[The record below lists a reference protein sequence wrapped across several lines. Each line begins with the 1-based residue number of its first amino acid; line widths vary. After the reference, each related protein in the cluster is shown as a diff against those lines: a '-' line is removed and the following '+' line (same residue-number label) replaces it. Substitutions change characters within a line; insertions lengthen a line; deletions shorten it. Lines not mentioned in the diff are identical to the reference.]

1 MKETKRGGMW
11 PFTSN
16 ANPNLEKMQDPPKDD
31 DTTVESAYTAIMNN
45 DLDSLKGLNIKN
57 GHMVFFEHGEE
68 TAVGLAT
75 KKRNV
80 EMVKYLFDKGAVP
93 ADTPPADAMSVALDN
108 KSDIEMIEVILNALT
123 GELSMIQKQNIAE
136 DEPDQ
141 SEWKGKIYFDK
152 IKYNDRLSS
161 IINSGFYTASAVMG
175 RMDITELF
183 LNKGLISFADEN
195 VLKKLL
201 LTILDQLTRYDNNT
215 EMYEKTNVDPDPD
228 DIDNRGSREDLYK
241 MLEYILQQGGSKVV
255 AMESDVTA
263 DGWNY
268 ATNSYSTKIPYK
280 WQEIISAIA
289 DTKDPRV
296 LGIFM
301 RNGFKLDDIIDYTEQ
316 YRELNIRE
324 KPVRERIE
332 KMSKSL
338 SLSNRKAVAEVT
350 RAMRKQLGDQVDPAL
365 SRVIG
370 QFLGGRRTRK
380 FKKTNKKKKKI
391 KKRVTRKR

>member
-75 KKRNV
+75 KKQNV
-80 EMVKYLFDKGAVP
+80 EMVKYLFDKGAIP
-93 ADTPPADAMSVALDN
+93 ADTPPADAMSVALNN

-152 IKYNDRLSS
+152 IKYNDRRSS
-161 IINSGFYTASAVMG
+161 IINSGFYKASAVMG

-201 LTILDQLTRYDNNT
+201 LTILDQLRYYTYNT
-215 EMYEKTNVDPDPD
+215 NMYEERNDPGEIDP
-228 DIDNRGSREDLYK
+228 RGSREDLYK
-241 MLEYILQQGGSKVV
+241 MLEYILQQGGSKLV
-255 AMESDVTA
+255 AMESDATA
-263 DGWNY
+263 SGWND
-268 ATNSYSTKIPYK
+268 ATNSYTIKIPYK
-280 WQEIISAIA
+280 VQEIISAIA

-301 RNGFKLDDIIDYTEQ
+301 RNGFKLDDIIDYTEH
-316 YRELNIRE
+316 YRQHNIRE
-324 KPVRERIE
+324 KPNRERMQE
-332 KMSKSL
+332 MLKSL
-338 SLSNRKAVAEVT
+338 SQSNRKAVPEVT
-350 RAMRKQLGDQVDPAL
+350 RTMRKQLGDQVDPAL
-365 SRVIG
+365 SREIG

-380 FKKTNKKKKKI
+380 SKKTNKKKKKI
-391 KKRVTRKR
+391 

>member
-16 ANPNLEKMQDPPKDD
+16 VNPNLEKMQDPPKDD

-57 GHMVFFEHGEE
+57 GHMVFFKHGEE

-75 KKRNV
+75 KKQNV
-80 EMVKYLFDKGAVP
+80 EMVKYLFDKGAIP
-93 ADTPPADAMSVALDN
+93 ADTSPADAMSVALDN

-152 IKYNDRLSS
+152 IKYNDTRDK
-161 IINSGFYTASAVMG
+161 IINSYFYKASAVMG

-201 LTILDQLTRYDNNT
+201 LTILEQLRRYDYNT
-215 EMYEKTNVDPDPD
+215 NMYEERNDPD

-289 DTKDPRV
+289 DSEDPRV
-296 LGIFM
+296 LGIFV
-301 RNGFKLDDIIDYTEQ
+301 RNDFKLDDIIDYTEQ

-338 SLSNRKAVAEVT
+338 SQSNRKAVPEVT
-350 RAMRKQLGDQVDPAL
+350 RTMRKQLGDQVDPAL

-380 FKKTNKKKKKI
+380 FKNTNKKKKKI